1 MQYQVETATT
11 IFSSWNI
18 GTASPPFLTRLFH
31 KEESHIS
38 ERNGLKIMDVQ
49 QRYFLAT

>member
-1 MQYQVETATT
+1 MQHQVEAAKT
-11 IFSSWNI
+11 ILSSWNI
-18 GTASPPFLTRLFH
+18 GTASPLFLARSFH

-38 ERNGLKIMDVQ
+38 ERKDLKIMDVQ